1 MDLIVVAARMIPDM
15 VQLNRKPGRRIAAA
29 VLLASLGLTVASCS
43 DSDVTNS
50 TDACAAR
57 LYTPFDR
64 KNMNQCVNVC
74 MQCENGTK
82 VTCSTSCTLKGAK

>member
-1 MDLIVVAARMIPDM
+1 MILDM
-15 VQLNRKPGRRIAAA
+15 LQFNRRLGMRTAA
-29 VLLASLGLTVASCS
+29 VMLLASLALTAASCS
-43 DSDVTNS
+43 DSDVTGS
-50 TDACAAR
+50 ADACAAR

>member
-1 MDLIVVAARMIPDM
+1 M
-15 VQLNRKPGRRIAAA
+15 RIAA
-29 VLLASLGLTVASCS
+29 VFLLASLAITVAACS
-43 DSDVTNS
+43 PDSDVTGS
-50 TDACAAR
+50 TDACAAK

>member
-1 MDLIVVAARMIPDM
+1 MRPV
-15 VQLNRKPGRRIAAA
+15 A
-29 VLLASLGLTVASCS
+29 VLLLALLALTAASCS
-43 DSDVTNS
+43 DSAVTGS
-50 TDACAAR
+50 TDACAAK

>member
-1 MDLIVVAARMIPDM
+1 M
-15 VQLNRKPGRRIAAA
+15 RIAAV
-29 VLLASLGLTVASCS
+29 VLLASLGFTAASCS

-50 TDACAAR
+50 VDVCAAR

>member
-1 MDLIVVAARMIPDM
+1 M
-15 VQLNRKPGRRIAAA
+15 RIAAILSLA
-29 VLLASLGLTVASCS
+29 LLALTAASCS
-43 DSDVTNS
+43 DSDVTGS
-50 TDACAAR
+50 TEACAAK

>member
-1 MDLIVVAARMIPDM
+1 M
-15 VQLNRKPGRRIAAA
+15 RIAA
-29 VLLASLGLTVASCS
+29 VMLLVSLGFTAASCS
-43 DSDVTNS
+43 DSGTNS
-50 TDACAAR
+50 ADACAAR

-82 VTCSTSCTLKGAK
+82 VTRSTSCTLKGAK

>member
-1 MDLIVVAARMIPDM
+1 MRPV
-15 VQLNRKPGRRIAAA
+15 A
-29 VLLASLGLTVASCS
+29 VLLLALLAITAASCS
-43 DSDVTNS
+43 DSDVTGS
-50 TDACAAR
+50 TDACAAK

>member
-1 MDLIVVAARMIPDM
+1 MI
-15 VQLNRKPGRRIAAA
+15 QSNRRLGMRTAA
-29 VLLASLGLTVASCS
+29 VLLLASLALTAASCS
-43 DSDVTNS
+43 GSDVTGS
-50 TDACAAR
+50 TDACAAK
-57 LYTPFDR
+57 LYSPFDR

>member
-1 MDLIVVAARMIPDM
+1 MGIRTV
-15 VQLNRKPGRRIAAA
+15 A
-29 VLLASLGLTVASCS
+29 VLLVASLAMAVASCS
-43 DSDVTNS
+43 PSSDVTGS
-50 TDACAAR
+50 TDACAAK

-82 VTCSTSCTLKGAK
+82 VTCTTSCTLKGAK